1 MTMKKVSTYPLTAKQ
16 IAFADGVAS
25 GMNRSDSY
33 RAAYNAGSMKPA
45 SIHVNACKLAATA
58 KVALRIQSQIEQR
71 EQRRYVVELSD
82 RDRVL
87 TKLRDLMDKADT
99 QAVQL
104 QAATWLGKSASMFTD
119 VTMDKPAAVDIAQID
134 KEIAARIAELEA
146 TKH

>member
-1 MTMKKVSTYPLTAKQ
+1 MKKVSTYPLTAKQ

-45 SIHVNACKLAATA
+45 SIHVNACKLAATT
-58 KVALRIQSQIEQR
+58 KVALRIQAQIEHR
-71 EQRRYVVELSD
+71 EQQRYVVELSD

-87 TKLRDLMDKADT
+87 TKLRNLMDEGDT

-104 QAATWLGKSASMFTD
+104 QAATWLGKSAAMFTD
-119 VTMDKPAAVDIAQID
+119 IVTDKPTAVDINEID
-134 KEIAARIAELEA
+134 REIAARIAELE